1 VRMRLVSVCAAAVA
15 AVGPAGCAGVA
26 ANVAAVPDASLAA
39 YANVAKRIYKSER
52 EGASARA
59 SLRRIERDA
68 AAMRGNRAALL
79 RQLFKPGYHVVR
91 LRVSRGGRVAG
102 DVGGRF
108 VVAGPTQHGL
118 TISIQDVI
126 GYVKLVHGL
135 TGQGVVVRGR
145 PGHVVASSRALARAK
160 LPATG
165 AGEASVGG
173 RRYTVTSFREPG
185 FAGEHL
191 RVWILHLVS

>member
-1 VRMRLVSVCAAAVA
+1 MRRLGICAAAAVA
-15 AVGPAGCAGVA
+15 VGGCSNITAAVP
-26 ANVAAVPDASLAA
+26 AVPDASLAA
-39 YANVAKRIYKSER
+39 YANVAKRIYSGER
-52 EGASARA
+52 AGAAVHA

-68 AAMRGNRAALL
+68 AAMRGSRAALL

-91 LRVSRGGRVAG
+91 LRVVRGGRVRG

-108 VVAGPTQHGL
+108 VVAGPSRRGL

-145 PGHVVASSRALARAK
+145 PGHVVASSPALAHAP
-160 LPATG
+160 LPAK
-165 AGEASVGG
+165 GEAFVRGH
-173 RRYTVTSFREPG
+173 RYTVTLFHEPG
-185 FAGEHL
+185 FAGERL
-191 RVWILHLVS
+191 RVWILHPIT